1 MARYKKGIQVVIA
14 SGFHLY
20 PFRTEKL
27 NLTAPMVLRNSGRVG
42 SCRII
47 RNRARREAAGSVSP
61 RSIFSPGSPLNPL
74 PGSLKRIRILF
85 PSSIVEIDFYG
96 EGNEQK
102 FYLCVSSMILIIFVV
117 WSG

>member
-1 MARYKKGIQVVIA
+1 MALYGIQFSEKIYGRIDMSKEIQVVIA
-14 SGFHLY
+14 SGIHLY

-61 RSIFSPGSPLNPL
+61 RSIFFPWLPLL
-74 PGSLKRIRILF
+74 GHLDLLLDKTFFLF
-85 PSSIVEIDFYG
+85 GPAKIYV
-96 EGNEQK
+96 
-102 FYLCVSSMILIIFVV
+102 
-117 WSG
+117 